1 MESFNNK
8 FRKLLKIENIRLLIL
23 TAVFVATSSA
33 FVLAGDLKI
42 QADKQ
47 SFKEAENKAKFE
59 GNVKVEYE
67 DLTVMGKRAEVNID
81 PQTKKLKD
89 ATFFDQP
96 YVIQVKKGKTNEIK
110 ANIIKMS
117 LIGKKV
123 KAEGNTQTTVTENA
137 QPTAIITADS
147 QEYDSNSKV
156 LTAKG
161 SVIIFY
167 KDVETFSDTAVAN
180 MNKDG
185 DLQKITLT
193 GHGKLKQKDSIIV
206 ADKFIYDAVTEEAFG
221 IGNAYSDVSMDD
233 TRIQVWSN
241 RQQYDKKTNVMMA
254 AGDVHVIYQ
263 DYDAKGPKASVYPDP
278 KTNKPNK
285 VVFVGRSKI
294 TNEGRTIEADRI
306 EMIIEPKN
314 FFAEGNVKTFIPNIQ
329 SSNQGAL

>member
-23 TAVFVATSSA
+23 TAVLIATSSA

-294 TNEGRTIEADRI
+294 TNQGRTIEADRI

>member
-1 MESFNNK
+1 
-8 FRKLLKIENIRLLIL
+8 
-23 TAVFVATSSA
+23 
-33 FVLAGDLKI
+33 
-42 QADKQ
+42 
-47 SFKEAENKAKFE
+47 
-59 GNVKVEYE
+59 
-67 DLTVMGKRAEVNID
+67 
-81 PQTKKLKD
+81 
-89 ATFFDQP
+89 
-96 YVIQVKKGKTNEIK
+96 
-110 ANIIKMS
+110 
-117 LIGKKV
+117 
-123 KAEGNTQTTVTENA
+123 
-137 QPTAIITADS
+137 
-147 QEYDSNSKV
+147 
-156 LTAKG
+156 
-161 SVIIFY
+161 
-167 KDVETFSDTAVAN
+167 

-294 TNEGRTIEADRI
+294 TNQGRTIEADRI

>member
-1 MESFNNK
+1 MK
-8 FRKLLKIENIRLLIL
+8 KLILLLIL
-23 TAVFVATSSA
+23 ITTGVGVIAA
-33 FVLAGDLKI
+33 DLVIDSKTQTYNEKDNKI
-42 QADKQ
+42 
-47 SFKEAENKAKFE
+47 KFE

-294 TNEGRTIEADRI
+294 TNQGRTIEADRI

>member
-23 TAVFVATSSA
+23 TAVLIATSSA

>member
-23 TAVFVATSSA
+23 TAVLVATSSA

-233 TRIQVWSN
+233 TRIRVWSN

-294 TNEGRTIEADRI
+294 TNQGRTIEADRI

>member
-23 TAVFVATSSA
+23 TAVLVATSSA

-81 PQTKKLKD
+81 SQTKKLKD

-294 TNEGRTIEADRI
+294 TNQGRTIEADRI

>member
-23 TAVFVATSSA
+23 TAVLVVTSSA

-294 TNEGRTIEADRI
+294 TNQGRTIEADRI

>member
-23 TAVFVATSSA
+23 TAVLVATSSA

-263 DYDAKGPKASVYPDP
+263 DYDANAHKASVYPDP

-285 VVFVGRSKI
+285 VVCVGRSKI
-294 TNEGRTIEADRI
+294 TNQGRTIEADRI

>member
-294 TNEGRTIEADRI
+294 TNQGRTIEADRI

>member
-23 TAVFVATSSA
+23 TAVLVATSSA

-294 TNEGRTIEADRI
+294 TNQGRTIEADRI

-329 SSNQGAL
+329 SSNHGAL